1 VGWKTHFFYL
11 FMNNISDI
19 AKKNLPSGM
28 ILLDIVQD
36 HKSNFI
42 RFIVD
47 SENKITISDTAKYAK
62 ILKRSDEIN
71 SIYPG
76 GCRIE
81 VSTPG
86 IDQPLKMPFQFKKN
100 INRAIDIILV
110 DNDDG
115 TISFSGIIKSAN
127 DINFT
132 VQSGEK
138 MMTVVYDQVKKANL
152 ILEFN

>member
-1 VGWKTHFFYL
+1 
-11 FMNNISDI
+11 MNNITDI
-19 AKKNLPSGM
+19 AKKNLPRGM

-71 SIYPG
+71 KIYPK

-86 IDQPLKMPFQFKKN
+86 VDRPLKIPFQYKKN
-100 INRAIDIILV
+100 INRAINIILLN
-110 DNDDG
+110 NDDDSAS
-115 TISFSGIIKSAN
+115 IDGIIVSAN
-127 DINFT
+127 DNNFI
-132 VQSGEK
+132 VQIGEK
-138 MMTVVYDQVKKANL
+138 RMTIAYDQVKKANL
-152 ILEFN
+152 ILEIN

>member
-1 VGWKTHFFYL
+1 
-11 FMNNISDI
+11 
-19 AKKNLPSGM
+19 
-28 ILLDIVQD
+28 
-36 HKSNFI
+36 
-42 RFIVD
+42 
-47 SENKITISDTAKYAK
+47 
-62 ILKRSDEIN
+62 
-71 SIYPG
+71 
-76 GCRIE
+76 
-81 VSTPG
+81 
-86 IDQPLKMPFQFKKN
+86 MPFQFKKN

>member
-1 VGWKTHFFYL
+1 
-11 FMNNISDI
+11 MNNISDI
-19 AKKNLPSGM
+19 AKKNLPCGM

-47 SENKITISDTAKYAK
+47 SENKITISDTAKFAK

-86 IDQPLKMPFQFKKN
+86 IDRPLKMPFQFKKN
-100 INRAIDIILV
+100 ISRTINIVLV
-110 DNDDG
+110 DNDDD
-115 TISFSGIIKSAN
+115 IVSISGIIKSAD
-127 DINFT
+127 DINFI

-138 MMTVVYDQVKKANL
+138 KMTIAYGQVKKANL

>member
-1 VGWKTHFFYL
+1 
-11 FMNNISDI
+11 MNNISDI
-19 AKKNLPSGM
+19 AKKNLPSGV

-71 SIYPG
+71 SIYPE

-132 VQSGEK
+132 IQSGEK